1 MSGDLRETLAAALGI
16 EAKPIGRVQR
26 AYNDHKKYLSGKAL
40 TTPLPEVVHLLDD
53 NFPYWIKLENPDPSR
68 PGETI
73 GAKSNLVIPL
83 LENGDFD
90 DSSYT
95 FDETRVG
102 SLLNIPAL
110 LRNPNCIHRNLR
122 HAERGHGGIKG
133 LHVYVEYLRRNVRR
147 VAFTAP
153 CPRSGLTILVSSF
166 YTKAAWI
173 GDCAGNPAIYVK
185 TGSRCSCCI

>member
-1 MSGDLRETLAAALGI
+1 MSGDLRETLGM

-26 AYNDHKKYLSGKAL
+26 AYNDHKRYLSGKAL
-40 TTPLPEVVHLLDD
+40 TTPLPEIVHLLDD

-73 GAKSNLVIPL
+73 GAKSNLVIPI
-83 LENGDFD
+83 LERGDFND
-90 DSSYT
+90 AGYT
-95 FDETRVG
+95 FDETRVK

-110 LRNPNCIHRNLR
+110 LRNPNCIHQNLR

-133 LHVYVEYLRRNVRR
+133 LHVYVEYVRHNVRR

-153 CPRSGLTILVSSF
+153 CPRSGRTILVSSF
-166 YTKAAWI
+166 FTTGAWIKDCAANPATYVKAA
-173 GDCAGNPAIYVK
+173 A
-185 TGSRCSCCI
+185 RCTCCI

>member
-1 MSGDLRETLAAALGI
+1 MSGDLRDTLAAALGI
-16 EAKPIGRVQR
+16 NVKAIGRVQR
-26 AYNDHKKYLSGKAL
+26 AYNDHKKHLSGKAL
-40 TTPLPEVVHLLDD
+40 TTPLPEVVHLLDE

-68 PGETI
+68 PGKTI
-73 GAKSNLVIPL
+73 GAKSNLVIPM
-83 LENGDFD
+83 LEVGDFD
-90 DSSYT
+90 DTGYI
-95 FDETRVG
+95 FDETRVK

-133 LHVYVEYLRRNVRR
+133 LHVYVEYLRHNVRR

-153 CPRSGLTILVSSF
+153 CPRLGVTVLVSSF

-173 GDCAGNPAIYVK
+173 RDCADNPAIYIK
-185 TGSRCSCCI
+185 TGSRCTCCA